1 VNWHSWSEFAQMGGA
16 GLYVWGA
23 FAITG
28 ITLAAEVVQLIARR
42 RQALQQ
48 LEAVQDV
55 DHETS

>member
-1 VNWHSWSEFAQMGGA
+1 MGGA

-28 ITLAAEVVQLIARR
+28 ITLGAELLQLLARR
-42 RQALQQ
+42 RHALHQ

>member
-1 VNWHSWSEFAQMGGA
+1 MNWHSWSEFAHMGGY

-28 ITLAAEVVQLIARR
+28 ITLAAEVVQLLARR

-55 DHETS
+55 INETS